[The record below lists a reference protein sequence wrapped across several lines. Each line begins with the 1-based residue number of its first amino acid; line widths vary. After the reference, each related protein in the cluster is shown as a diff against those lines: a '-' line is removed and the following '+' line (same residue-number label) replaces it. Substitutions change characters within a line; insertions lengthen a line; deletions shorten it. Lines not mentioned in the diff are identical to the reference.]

1 MRFEVFLALR
11 FLRARQHAFINLI
24 TVLSMAGV
32 SLGVC
37 ALIVVLSVMNGF
49 QDEFTKKIVG
59 MNSHVTVYKAG
70 GVIERP
76 QAVADK
82 LNQMPQVEGVSSI
95 IYGQVM
101 LVAPAA
107 ASGAILY
114 GLDAPDSP
122 KARELAAHLVE
133 GDLAALAR
141 PTPGGLWGVLVGSA
155 LARRLGLGV
164 GSVVNIINPLGED
177 TPVGRAPKSEPFQV
191 VGLFE
196 SGLYQFD
203 SSIVFV
209 GLAAGQ
215 RFLGLGQG
223 VSGMEVM
230 LKDLYQAPVM
240 AQEIGRTLGP
250 MYFARDWISTNKNLF
265 AALKL
270 EKIAMFVILILIV
283 FVASFGIV
291 SSLIMMVMVKTRDI
305 GILKALGATRS
316 SLRRVFVLQGLV
328 IGLVGTV
335 VGVAGG
341 LVLCWLLSRYHFIE
355 LPKAVYPINTLPVQ
369 VDPLMVATVASAAV
383 LISLLATIYPARVA
397 GGLDPVKA
405 LRYE

>member
-1 MRFEVFLALR
+1 MRFEVFLAFR
-11 FLRARQHAFINLI
+11 FLRARQYAFINLI
-24 TVLSMAGV
+24 TILSMAGV
-32 SLGVC
+32 ALGVC
-37 ALIVVLSVMNGF
+37 ALIVVLSVMSGF

-59 MNSHVTVYKAG
+59 MNSHVTIYKAG

-76 QAVADK
+76 QAVVDE
-82 LNQMPQVEGVSSI
+82 LSRMPQVTGVSPI
-95 IYGQVM
+95 VYGQVM

-107 ASGAILY
+107 ASGAIVY
-114 GLDAPDSP
+114 GLKAPDSS
-122 KARELAAHLVE
+122 KAKELAQHMVA
-133 GDLAALAR
+133 GDLARLAK
-141 PTPGGLWGVLVGSA
+141 PLSDGLWGVVMGSA

-164 GSVVNIINPLGED
+164 GSVVNAINPLGED
-177 TPVGRAPKSEPFQV
+177 TPVGRAPKTEPFQV
-191 VGLFE
+191 VGIFE

-203 SSIVFV
+203 SSIVFM

-215 RFLGLGQG
+215 RFLDLGQG

-230 LKDLYQAPVM
+230 LKDLYQAPRM
-240 AQEIGRTLGP
+240 AQDIGRQLGP

-305 GILKALGATRS
+305 GILKALGATKAT
-316 SLRRVFVLQGLV
+316 LRRVFMLQGLF
-328 IGLVGTV
+328 IGLVGTL
-335 VGVAGG
+335 VGVGGG

-369 VDPLMVATVASAAV
+369 VEPLMVAAVAGAAV
-383 LISLLATIYPARVA
+383 LISLLATIYPAKVA
-397 GGLDPVKA
+397 GGLDPVSA

>member
-24 TVLSMAGV
+24 TILSMAGV
-32 SLGVC
+32 ALGVC

-59 MNSHVTVYKAG
+59 MNSHVTVYRAG
-70 GVIERP
+70 GVIDNP
-76 QAVADK
+76 QAVVDK
-82 LNQMPQVEGVSSI
+82 LSHMPQVKGVSPI
-95 IYGQVM
+95 VYGQVM

-107 ASGAILY
+107 ASGAIVY
-114 GLDAPDSP
+114 GLEALNSP
-122 KARELAAHLVE
+122 KAHELAAHITE
-133 GDLAALAR
+133 GKLAALAR
-141 PTPGGLWGVLVGSA
+141 PTAGGLWGLVVGSA
-155 LARRLGLGV
+155 LARRLGLGT
-164 GSVVNIINPLGED
+164 GSVVNVINPLGED
-177 TPVGRAPKSEPFQV
+177 TPVGRAPKSEPFEV
-191 VGLFE
+191 VGIFE

-203 SSIVFV
+203 SSIAFV

-230 LKDLYQAPVM
+230 LRDLYQAPRM
-240 AQEIGRTLGP
+240 AQEIERALGP
-250 MYFARDWISTNKNLF
+250 LYFARDWISTNKNLF

-291 SSLIMMVMVKTRDI
+291 SSLIMMVMAKTRDI
-305 GILKALGATRS
+305 GILKALGATRT
-316 SLRRVFVLQGLV
+316 SLRRVFMLQGLV
-328 IGLVGTV
+328 IGLAGTL
-335 VGVAGG
+335 VGVGGG

-369 VDPLMVATVASAAV
+369 VEPLMVAAVAGVAV

-397 GGLDPVKA
+397 GGLDPVRA